1 MKKVLRWLYQTMIV
15 LIIVFLLFELS
26 YRFSVID
33 FYKAEFT
40 SLNGANDIESKDIDY
55 LVFGDSFSATTDN
68 YVEYLRSSS
77 DKTFINSG
85 VQGIG
90 VKQVNTFVNRRIQ
103 KYQPK
108 NIIYQ
113 VYVGNDLID
122 VDHLTNYKELPLIRN
137 VYWDVSD
144 MFLSSSYVNYRLG
157 HFKSSVA
164 PINKTF
170 NDQRFSVKDYN
181 QRSKLYFKSD
191 SAYLYKSVTAEG
203 SFQHR
208 YAIWI
213 DELKEFIEG
222 IPTDVQVFI
231 VFVPHCSQLNSF
243 YFNNMREL
251 GAKFSDETEF
261 KKMEYGFFEKA
272 SLDIQQYKNVT
283 LLNPLE
289 QLREKDTKEKRL
301 YYLNDP
307 HLNEYGQKV
316 LGTFLEEELLSNE

>member
-1 MKKVLRWLYQTMIV
+1 MKKVLRWLYQTMII

-33 FYKAEFT
+33 FYKTEFT
-40 SLNGANDIESKDIDY
+40 SLNEANDIESKNIDY
-55 LVFGDSFSATTDN
+55 LVFGDSFSATTNN
-68 YVEYLRSSS
+68 YVTYLRSVSN
-77 DKTFINSG
+77 KTFINSG

-122 VDHLTNYKELPLIRN
+122 VDHLTNYKALSLIRN

-203 SFQHR
+203 SFENR
-208 YAIWI
+208 YNIWI
-213 DELKEFIEG
+213 DELKEFIEV
-222 IPTDVQVFI
+222 IPTDVQIVIVFI
-231 VFVPHCSQLNSF
+231 PHCSQLNSF
-243 YFNNMREL
+243 YFNSMCQL

-261 KKMEYGFFEKA
+261 KKTEYGFFEKA
-272 SLDIQQYKNVT
+272 SLDVQQYKNVT

-289 QLREKDTKEKRL
+289 QLQEKDTKEKRL

-307 HLNEYGQKV
+307 HLNKEGQKV
-316 LGTFLEEELLSNE
+316 LGTFLEKALLINE